1 MSEKIITAVDL
12 GSSKICVII
21 ALLHENNNKFEIKGV
36 GTSESKGIENGL
48 IRDLRKT
55 SESIRVAVEKAQEQA
70 KIIAD
75 NIFVAVSGQHIR
87 CKNTEGR
94 VSIAIGSQP
103 SVIDQSHVDAVIN
116 DAKNSI
122 KRDIGSERL
131 EIIHCMAQDFEIDS
145 QKDIFDPTGMSGL
158 SLTVHTHIIL
168 AETNHLRN
176 IRKAFEMASLTEPTI
191 VLGSIATAESVTN
204 EDERRL
210 GCIVLDIGEGTC
222 ELMVYHKSYLKTYL
236 CLPKGGSLITH
247 DLAIGLR
254 TPPSAAENLKIDYAN
269 AYPAALNKDTMVE
282 IEGIGGRQSTMK
294 PHTLIAEI
302 VQVRLNEI
310 LDNCYRSI
318 LANFS
323 RLDTLTA
330 GMIMT
335 GGTSLIEN
343 IQYLIEDESGFNL
356 PCRIGYPDIL
366 RLSGAYSTL
375 DNPMYSCV
383 IGLLYYGMNYETTNT
398 KGRTR
403 TRGSNKIF
411 SKLGKSFKN
420 IFSKISEL

>member
-1 MSEKIITAVDL
+1 MSERVITAIDL

-21 ALLHENNNKFEIKGV
+21 ALLHDNNKYEIKGV
-36 GTSESKGIENGL
+36 GISESRGIENGL
-48 IRDLRKT
+48 VRDLQRT
-55 SESIRVAVEKAQEQA
+55 AESINSAVEKAQEQA
-70 KIIAD
+70 KIAAD

-87 CKNTEGR
+87 NKNTEGR
-94 VSIAIGSQP
+94 VSIAIGNQSCE
-103 SVIDQSHVDAVIN
+103 IDQSHVDSVIN

-122 KRDIGSERL
+122 KREVGSERL
-131 EIIHCMAQDFEIDS
+131 EILHCIPQDFDIDS
-145 QKDIFDPTGMSGL
+145 QKGILNPIGMSGF
-158 SLTVHTHIIL
+158 SVTVHTHIIL

-176 IRKAFEMASLTEPTI
+176 IRKAFEMSGLTEPTI
-191 VLGSIATAESVTN
+191 VLGSIATAESITS

-210 GCIVLDIGEGTC
+210 GCIVLDIGQGTS
-222 ELMVYHKSYLKTYL
+222 ELMIYQSSYLKTYL
-236 CLPKGGSLITH
+236 CIPKGGSLITN

-269 AYPAALNKDTMVE
+269 AYPAALNPEVMVE
-282 IEGIGGRQSTMK
+282 IEGIGGRQAQRK

-302 VQVRLNEI
+302 VQTRLNDI
-310 LDNCYRSI
+310 LDTCYKGI
-318 LANFS
+318 LGDFN

-330 GMIMT
+330 GMVMT

-356 PCRIGYPDIL
+356 PCRIAYPEIR

-383 IGLLYYGMNYETTNT
+383 IGLLYYGMNSETKNT
-398 KGRTR
+398 KGRPKSK
-403 TRGSNKIF
+403 GQSKVFSNI
-411 SKLGKSFKN
+411 GKTFKN
-420 IFSKISEL
+420 IFTKISEL